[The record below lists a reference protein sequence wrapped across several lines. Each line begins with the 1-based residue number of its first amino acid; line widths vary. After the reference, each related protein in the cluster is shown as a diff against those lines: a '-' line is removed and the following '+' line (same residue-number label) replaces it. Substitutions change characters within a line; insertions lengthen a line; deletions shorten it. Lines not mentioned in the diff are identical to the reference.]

1 MGGTATPVT
10 WAPKPRGT
18 PPLLGSQVVNHGFTF
33 PGPSFTDRACG
44 EGKRDKTRNI
54 PERGWGWG
62 PLHCRV
68 PLKQTQ
74 ATSPRQS
81 RAGKAEKQGK
91 ERTGAGKEGS
101 DAQTGSEGA
110 PGGASQN
117 GGRPLPSGVTPNPC
131 SRPAKPLSSS
141 DAPARPGSDRYAFPP
156 RPLRR
161 FASSFR
167 TTSAP
172 PSAASALEFGTRRTE
187 ILTGSA
193 GLRRQYNEERKQEHH
208 WPLSGPLF
216 QSLLTKTPTGLS

>member
-33 PGPSFTDRACG
+33 PGSSFTDRACG

-110 PGGASQN
+110 PGGCVPER
-117 GGRPLPSGVTPNPC
+117 RP
-131 SRPAKPLSSS
+131 
-141 DAPARPGSDRYAFPP
+141 PP
-156 RPLRR
+156 PKRGDTESLLATRKTAQLLRR
-161 FASSFR
+161 SCEA
-167 TTSAP
+167 
-172 PSAASALEFGTRRTE
+172 
-187 ILTGSA
+187 
-193 GLRRQYNEERKQEHH
+193 
-208 WPLSGPLF
+208 WV
-216 QSLLTKTPTGLS
+216 

>member
-18 PPLLGSQVVNHGFTF
+18 PPLLGGHLTPGSQVVKHGFTF
-33 PGPSFTDRACG
+33 PGSSFTDRACG

-117 GGRPLPSGVTPNPC
+117 GGRPLPSGVTPKPC

-141 DAPARPGSDRYAFPP
+141 DARARPGSDRYAFPP

-161 FASSFR
+161 FAWSFR

-172 PSAASALEFGTRRTE
+172 PPPRLPQPWSSERGGLRYSRAAQGFAVNTTRR
-187 ILTGSA
+187 GSRSTI
-193 GLRRQYNEERKQEHH
+193 GPSQV
-208 WPLSGPLF
+208 LSF
-216 QSLLTKTPTGLS
+216 RVF